1 MRYLILI
8 ILLFIFSKP
17 IRSQEDRKL
26 IDGKIKLNSFPI
38 HDVHIINMTANT
50 GSISNDLGILKIH
63 SCAIVK
69 LDNRFGKTN
78 GDDKRAI
85 SLKKLITENQ
95 PLVKNKKLF
104 KR

>member
-17 IRSQEDRKL
+17 IRSQEDKKL

-69 LDNRFGKTN
+69 LDNRFSKQTVMI
-78 GDDKRAI
+78 KELFF
-85 SLKKLITENQ
+85 LKI
-95 PLVKNKKLF
+95 
-104 KR
+104 

>member
-26 IDGKIKLNSFPI
+26 INGKIKLNSFQI
-38 HDVHIINMTANT
+38 HDVHIINMPANT